1 LCSRAAGA
9 ALALLLALPAGFASA
24 VVYRSQDEALHDA
37 FPDADKIE
45 PRAFV
50 LDPAQV
56 ERVQALAEVA
66 LERKIWTI
74 HVGLREGQ
82 VLGYAVLDLR
92 TVRTMPEALLI
103 VLTPDGAVRSV
114 RVLAFHEPTEYQ
126 PTERWLAQL
135 DGKRLGPDLQLKRD
149 IQAIAGATLSSQSV
163 TRAVRTALALY
174 QVLIQP
180 PKPAE

>member
-1 LCSRAAGA
+1 MCSRTP
-9 ALALLLALPAGFASA
+9 ALAVALSLILIASAASA
-24 VVYRSQDEALHDA
+24 VVYRSQDDALKDA

-45 PRAFV
+45 PRAFI
-50 LDPAQV
+50 LDDAQTARI
-56 ERVQALAEVA
+56 EALAEVK
-66 LERKIWTI
+66 LERKLWTI
-74 HVGLREGQ
+74 FVAHQ
-82 VLGYAVLDLR
+82 ADAVLGYALLDVR

-126 PTERWLAQL
+126 PTERWLGQL
-135 DGKRLGPDLQLKRD
+135 DGRRLGPDLQLKRD

-174 QVLIQP
+174 QVLIQTNQP
-180 PKPAE
+180 G